1 MAMEAQVFLEHSERA
16 IGAANEDGH
25 ISGPQHTSR
34 PLRIAQLGPLYERI
48 PPNFYG
54 GTERVVS
61 YLTEELVRRG
71 HDITL
76 YASGDSVTSA
86 KLISGFP
93 RSLRIA
99 GLSGSGPGFHL
110 PMLAEIYEN
119 AERFEIIH
127 SHLDFWCF
135 PFTRLCATPT
145 ITTMHGRLDLETL
158 KPIYD
163 RFTHVPLVSIS
174 NSQRLPL
181 PLMNWIGTVFHGL
194 PIDLLD
200 FHPDP
205 GKYLAFLGRIC
216 PEKRVDSAIDVALKA
231 GIPLKIAAKV
241 DAVDQ
246 EYFKEIIKPKLCSPD
261 VEFVGE
267 IDEHEK
273 SEFMGNALALL
284 FPIDWPEPFGLA
296 MIESLACG
304 APVITRPCGSVPEI
318 VTDGKTGFIAKSIDD
333 LVAAVKRV
341 EQISRADC
349 RAEFESRFTSKH
361 MADRYE
367 QLYQS
372 LIPQKSQNQI
382 TGTAH
387 PEWTMFAD
395 ERDQDET
402 APSLV

>member
-1 MAMEAQVFLEHSERA
+1 MFLEHSERA
-16 IGAANEDGH
+16 IGGTKEDER
-25 ISGPQHTSR
+25 ISGPGHTSC

-71 HDITL
+71 HDVTL
-76 YASGDSVTSA
+76 FASGDSVTSA
-86 KLISGFP
+86 KLTSGFP
-93 RSLRIA
+93 RSLRLA
-99 GLSGSGPGFHL
+99 GLSALGPGFHL

-119 AERFEIIH
+119 AKRFDVIH
-127 SHLDFWCF
+127 SHLDFWGF

-145 ITTMHGRLDLETL
+145 ITTMHGRLDLETF

-194 PIDLLD
+194 PSDLLD
-200 FHPDP
+200 FHPDL

-216 PEKRVDSAIDVALKA
+216 PEKRVDTAIDVALKA

-246 EYFKEIIKPKLCSPD
+246 EYFKEIIKPKLRSPD
-261 VEFVGE
+261 VEFIGE
-267 IDEHEK
+267 IDEHQK
-273 SEFMGNALALL
+273 NEFMGNALALL

-304 APVITRPCGSVPEI
+304 TPVITRPCGSVPEI
-318 VTDGKTGFIAKSIDD
+318 VTDGKTGFITKTIDG
-333 LVAAVKRV
+333 LVAAVERV

-372 LIPQKSQNQI
+372 LILLKSQTQI
-382 TGTAH
+382 PRTPRAG
-387 PEWTMFAD
+387 WTMLAD